1 MAGEQRVSRRGF
13 LTVAVSAIV
22 AGVIAGVGGYYA
34 GLAATPAKETTR
46 TVERTLTTTT
56 TLAPGA
62 PYTTTV
68 TTTTTPPPTTVT
80 RTVTTTVTA
89 TTPTTAPPKEIP
101 TVKVW
106 YIVPVEELIS
116 LLEISYFRENALKN
130 YGKSYKL
137 EFGKAQASPMLIT
150 GLAAGEIDI
159 AVGVAHISFSTAII
173 GQTVP
178 GGITAIATDFYD
190 AHPNYYS
197 FTWLT
202 LIDSP
207 IASVKDLKGKKLGI
221 NAFGTGVHATALTA
235 LKKYGMDPEKDVTFV
250 EIPFP
255 DMAASI
261 KERKIDVGVFPST
274 FYYMAIFENPNTFK
288 KVFDSYEG
296 YERPYLHTMVV
307 ARNDFLKK
315 YPDAVKAFLED
326 YVLLHRFAY
335 APENREK
342 ILDLVSEYFK
352 LPREMLATYYLLP
365 GKDVYRPLD
374 CRIVV
379 EDLQWGVNK
388 LYEIGF
394 IKEKLDVSKYVDNSY
409 LPP

>member
-1 MAGEQRVSRRGF
+1 MAGERRVSRRGF
-13 LTVAVSAIV
+13 LTVAISAIV

-34 GLAATPAKETTR
+34 GSLTTPAKEITK
-46 TVERTLTTTT
+46 TVERTVTTTT

-68 TTTTTPPPTTVT
+68 TVTAPPTTVT
-80 RTVTTTVTA
+80 STVTTTVTVTA
-89 TTPTTAPPKEIP
+89 PPTPPKEIP
-101 TVKVW
+101 TLRVW

-116 LLEISYFRENALKN
+116 LLEIPYIRENALKN

-137 EFGKAQASPMLIT
+137 EFGRAQASPMLIT
-150 GLAAGEIDI
+150 GLAAGEVDI
-159 AVGVAHISFSTAII
+159 CVGVAHISFSTAII
-173 GQTVP
+173 GRTVP

-197 FTWLT
+197 FTWLA

-207 IASVKDLKGKKLGI
+207 INSVKDLKGKKLGI

-235 LKKYGMDPEKDVTFV
+235 LKKHGMDPEKDVTFV

-255 DMAASI
+255 NMAVSI

-274 FYYMAIFENPNTFK
+274 FYYKAIFENPNTFK

-307 ARNDFLKK
+307 VRNDFLKK
-315 YPDAVKAFLED
+315 YPEVVKAFLED
-326 YVLLHRFAY
+326 YVLLHRYAY
-335 APENREK
+335 TPENREK
-342 ILDLVSEYFK
+342 ILDLVSEHFK
-352 LPREMLATYYLLP
+352 LPREMLAAYYLLP

-379 EDLQWGVNK
+379 DDLQWGVNK

-409 LPP
+409 LPS